1 VLRKASLQIT
11 SSLDLEQVLY
21 AMLES
26 AFNLVGDTRDAN
38 IFLYED
44 GKLRF
49 GAAIFDDGRR
59 GTPWAEPRQ
68 DGLTYMVARTGDVVA
83 VEDMSTHP
91 LFRTAPQEWHGA
103 IIGLP
108 LSYGGKVL
116 GVMNMSWPMP
126 RKFDQEELHAMELL
140 ADQAAIAIENARL
153 HRIVQGEAM
162 TDALTGL
169 PNRRAF
175 DKNLAEE
182 IRRSARYNHTFT
194 VMMVDLDGYKR
205 INDTYGHVVGD
216 TALREIAQ
224 CLRGSVRDTDF
235 MARFGGDEFVLILPE
250 TKSGDDLFI
259 AQKLREAAGVCRLS
273 LPDGK
278 RETLTLSIGSA
289 SFPLDASEPSGLI
302 HEADRL
308 LYDEKKRHGH

>member
-1 VLRKASLQIT
+1 
-11 SSLDLEQVLY
+11 
-21 AMLES
+21 
-26 AFNLVGDTRDAN
+26 
-38 IFLYED
+38 
-44 GKLRF
+44 
-49 GAAIFDDGRR
+49 
-59 GTPWAEPRQ
+59 
-68 DGLTYMVARTGDVVA
+68 
-83 VEDMSTHP
+83 
-91 LFRTAPQEWHGA
+91 
-103 IIGLP
+103 
-108 LSYGGKVL
+108 
-116 GVMNMSWPMP
+116 
-126 RKFDQEELHAMELL
+126 
-140 ADQAAIAIENARL
+140 
-153 HRIVQGEAM
+153 M